1 MPTLAQR
8 QAVTIAGALKP
19 AVDTGDFT
27 QAQRSGKMTRL
38 TARVVKLVD
47 TRDLKIEHRE
57 AKAPA

>member
-1 MPTLAQR
+1 MSA
-8 QAVTIAGALKP
+8 P

-27 QAQRSGKMTRL
+27 QAQRSGKMARL